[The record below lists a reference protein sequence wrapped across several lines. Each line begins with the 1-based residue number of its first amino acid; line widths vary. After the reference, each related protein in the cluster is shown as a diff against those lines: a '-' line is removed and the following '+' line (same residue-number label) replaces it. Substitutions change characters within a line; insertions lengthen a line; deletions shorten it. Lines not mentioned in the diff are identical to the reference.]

1 MHCKVGTQVQCLQR
15 AYGGRIVTDTNL
27 ATSNDTESVEMAPLS
42 DDLPSVVDWLPEGFI
57 PAWELVLA
65 TPFLASLVIAVT
77 FYVLAVVLRGGVFW
91 GLGRLAS
98 MTDSLLDDDVLQYLR
113 KPAFTSVLYF
123 GFTLAANAAPLPFG
137 KQLIINILLSV
148 IIGSWMRASILIST
162 ALLDSLEQLD
172 RFSLIEIRTKP
183 LFDLTAKILTILV
196 GSYLLLLI
204 WGINPLGW
212 LASAG
217 IVGIAIGFAAQDTL
231 ANVFSGF
238 FIVAD
243 APYRIGD
250 YITLDTGERG
260 LVSRIGLRSTRLL
273 TRDDVEITIPNGVI
287 ASAKIV
293 NESGGPYLKIR
304 VPIAFG
310 VAYGSDV
317 DQVSDVVQAIAESH
331 ASVCEQPQPMVR
343 MRAFGASSLDFELLV
358 WIEDPEYKGSISHDL
373 FVEIYKAF
381 GRDGIEIPYAK
392 QDIYI
397 KELPKE
403 E

>member
-1 MHCKVGTQVQCLQR
+1 MTDALLTPTHDQENVG
-15 AYGGRIVTDTNL
+15 I
-27 ATSNDTESVEMAPLS
+27 SPLS
-42 DDLPSVVDWLPEGFI
+42 EELPSIVDWLPSGMI
-57 PAWELVLA
+57 PIWEIILA
-65 TPFLASLVIAVT
+65 TPFLASLVIAIT
-77 FYVLAVVLRGGVFW
+77 FYLLAVILRGVIFW
-91 GLGRLAS
+91 SLGRLAT
-98 MTDSLLDDDVLQYLR
+98 MTESLLDDDVLRYLR

-123 GFTLAANAAPLPFG
+123 GLTLAVNAAPLPLG
-137 KQLIINILLSV
+137 KQLTINILLSV

-162 ALLDSLEQLD
+162 ALLDTLEQHD
-172 RFSLIEIRTKP
+172 RFSLVEIRTKP
-183 LFDLTAKILTILV
+183 LFDLTAKLLTILI

-243 APYRIGD
+243 APYKIGD

-273 TRDDVEITIPNGVI
+273 TRDDVAITIPNGVI

-304 VPIAFG
+304 IPIAFG

-317 DQVSDVVQAIAESH
+317 DQVAKVVQAIAKSH
-331 ASVCEQPQPMVR
+331 PTVCESPQPMVR
-343 MRAFGASSLDFELLV
+343 MRAFGASSLDFDLLV
-358 WIEDPEYKGSISHDL
+358 WIEDPQFKGSISHDL

-381 GRDGIEIPYAK
+381 GREGIEIPYSK
-392 QDIYI
+392 QDLYI
-397 KELPKE
+397 KELPKTE
-403 E
+403 

>member
-1 MHCKVGTQVQCLQR
+1 
-15 AYGGRIVTDTNL
+15 VTDTIL
-27 ATSNDTESVEMAPLS
+27 APTRGQEHVGISSLS
-42 DDLPSVVDWLPEGFI
+42 EELPSIVDWLPDGLI
-57 PAWELVLA
+57 PVWEIVLA
-65 TPFLASLVIAVT
+65 TPFLASLVIAIT
-77 FYVLAVVLRGGVFW
+77 FYLLAVVLRSVIFW
-91 GLGRLAS
+91 GLARLAN
-98 MTDSLLDDDVLQYLR
+98 MTDSLLDDDVLQYVR

-123 GFTLAANAAPLPFG
+123 GLSLAANVAPLPFG

-162 ALLDSLEQLD
+162 VLLDTLEQHD
-172 RFSLIEIRTKP
+172 SFSLIEIRTKP
-183 LFDLTAKILTILV
+183 IFDLTAKILTILV

-243 APYRIGD
+243 APYKIGD

-304 VPIAFG
+304 IPIAFG

-317 DQVSDVVQAIAESH
+317 DQVSEVVQSIAKSH
-331 ASVCEQPQPMVR
+331 PSVCEQPQPMVR
-343 MRAFGASSLDFELLV
+343 MRAFGGSSLDFDLLV
-358 WIEDPEYKGSISHDL
+358 WIEDPQYKGSISHDL

-381 GRDGIEIPYAK
+381 GREGIEIPYAK
-392 QDIYI
+392 QDLYI
-397 KELPKE
+397 KELPQE
-403 E
+403 